1 MRRLSLF
8 DSGAVL
14 ALIALFSGVAAGV
27 ALKALDQMPGGQAIA
42 LRSALAFALI
52 AAITWV
58 RRHGASRLIGPRGLA
73 RAGLDALAALTF
85 SLAIFEIPL
94 SLLASIHATLPV
106 IAVILSGLVLK
117 ERLTAGN
124 WLALVLACGGT
135 LLILQP
141 GLEFSALGV
150 GLALVSTLAYALRD
164 VTTRL
169 LPPQTDTF
177 RIALVSLAL
186 VGAIAAALP
195 SEGGWVWP
203 TAPDL
208 YLIALAALGFVGAN
222 VLIIAALRRAPL
234 SRISPLRYTSVLWS
248 LAFDAA
254 LWGYLPDRAGAAG
267 IVLILCAGIVQMR
280 STRPTPQETR

>member
-1 MRRLSLF
+1 MWQLSRF
-8 DSGAVL
+8 DNGSVL
-14 ALIALFSGVAAGV
+14 ALVALFSGVVAGV
-27 ALKALDQMPGGQAIA
+27 ALKTIGPIPSGEAIA
-42 LRSALAFALI
+42 LRSALAFIVI
-52 AAITWV
+52 ATITFA
-58 RRHGASRLIGPRGLA
+58 RRRTSTRAVGPRGIL

-106 IAVILSGLVLK
+106 LSVIVSGMILK
-117 ERLTAGN
+117 ERLSLGT

-164 VTTRL
+164 VATRT
-169 LPPQTDTF
+169 LPPHTDTF
-177 RIALVSLAL
+177 RIALISLL
-186 VGAIAAALP
+186 MVGGIAAALP
-195 SEGGWVWP
+195 SDGGWVRP
-203 TAPDL
+203 THQDL
-208 YLIALAALGFVGAN
+208 ALTAIAALGFVGAN

-254 LWGYLPDRAGAAG
+254 LWGYVPDLAGAAG
-267 IVLILCAGIVQMR
+267 IALILCAGIVQMR
-280 STRPTPQETR
+280 TRFVTNK